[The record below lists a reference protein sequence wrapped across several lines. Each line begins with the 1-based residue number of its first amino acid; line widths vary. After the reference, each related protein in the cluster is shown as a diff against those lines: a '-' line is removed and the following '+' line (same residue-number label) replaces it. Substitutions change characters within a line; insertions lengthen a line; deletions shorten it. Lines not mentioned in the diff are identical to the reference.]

1 MKVLIIGGYGT
12 FGFGIAE
19 RLSGESGLEL
29 ILAGRNFEKAKAA
42 CSKLSGAATFTQLKL
57 DRNNIDLD
65 FKPDLI
71 VDASGPFQTYSVF
84 DLANYC
90 IEQGIHYAD
99 LSDHSAE
106 VLTAKTY
113 YSNFPPKTTWVYYP
127 TDDPVADAN
136 DFREMCGEVGFNR
149 DFWDEWPNENVFLGF
164 GLSTCPVLSA
174 IGLREIEAHIGPAA
188 DVTIGIAPSPR
199 ADLGRNVI
207 AAALNYAGQKKVG
220 ILEDGEVKTVAGLT
234 QTRRETICVPGG
246 VPLPQLPF
254 AVADAADALV
264 LTDNF
269 PSLKN
274 IWTGAGTRPIWLHRI
289 LVFMSRAIA
298 DGVLPKLSPFTGL
311 FYRAKNLFRFG
322 SHRGGMFVRAS
333 NEAGDASWN
342 LVAEGDHGPRI
353 PTLPVVALI
362 RKMLRGETPAPGAY
376 SGDELISLADLAPEF
391 AQLDISYGLQY
402 DGADLAVY
410 EAVMGEAYANL
421 PPAIQDL
428 HRTGKGRAFAG
439 ECSVTR
445 GRNPLSHIVA
455 AIVGFPKSGENIP
468 VMVTVTPDGSGE
480 MWTRNFGGQ
489 TFQSHHSLGTGQ
501 WARHVTERFGP
512 MAVHMAILEDNG
524 KLRINTRGWSIFGL
538 PLPKFLRPGGE
549 VFETIDDV
557 GRFVF
562 HVDLTA
568 PIFGRL
574 CKYVGWLAPAES
586 DPKSG

>member
-19 RLSGESGLEL
+19 RLSGEAGLEL
-29 ILAGRNFEKAKAA
+29 ILAGRNIEKAKAA
-42 CSKLSGAATFTQLKL
+42 CSKLSGAATFTPLKL
-57 DRNNIDLD
+57 DRNYIGID

-84 DLANYC
+84 DLVEYC
-90 IEQGIHYAD
+90 IEHDIHYAD
-99 LSDHSAE
+99 LSDNSE
-106 VLTAKTY
+106 ETKFAKWRY
-113 YSNFPPKTTWVYYP
+113 
-127 TDDPVADAN
+127 
-136 DFREMCGEVGFNR
+136 GETRYNPS
-149 DFWDEWPNENVFLGF
+149 ETLCLAF

-174 IGLREIEAHIGPAA
+174 IGLREIETYIGPAA
-188 DVTIGIAPSPR
+188 HVTIGIAPSPR

-207 AAALNYAGQKKVG
+207 AAALNYAGQKKVC
-220 ILEDGEVKTVAGLT
+220 ILEDGEVQTVAGLT
-234 QTRRETICVPGG
+234 LTRRETICVPGG

-264 LTDNF
+264 LTDSF

-274 IWTGAGTRPIWLHRI
+274 IWTGAGTGPIWLHRI

-298 DGVLPKLSPFTGL
+298 EGVLPKLSPFTGL

-333 NEAGDASWN
+333 NEAGDASWH

-410 EAVMGEAYANL
+410 EAVMGEAYAKL
-421 PPAIQDL
+421 SPAIQDL

-439 ECSVTR
+439 KCSVTR

-455 AIVGFPKSGENIP
+455 AIVGFPKSGENLP
-468 VMVTVTPDGSGE
+468 VAVTVTQDGSGE
-480 MWTRNFGGQ
+480 IWTRNFGGQ
-489 TFQSHHSLGTGQ
+489 TFQSHHSLGTGR

-557 GRFVF
+557 GRFKF

-568 PIFGRL
+568 PLFGRL
-574 CKYVGWLAPAES
+574 CKYEGWLAPAEI

>member
-19 RLSGESGLEL
+19 RLSGEAGLEL

-42 CSKLSGAATFTQLKL
+42 CSKLSGAATFTPLKL
-57 DRNNIDLD
+57 DRNNLDLD
-65 FKPDLI
+65 FNPDLI
-71 VDASGPFQTYSVF
+71 VDASGPFQSYSVR
-84 DLANYC
+84 DLVEYC
-90 IEQGIHYAD
+90 IEHGIHYAD
-99 LSDHSAE
+99 LSDNSE
-106 VLTAKTY
+106 ETKFAKWRY
-113 YSNFPPKTTWVYYP
+113 
-127 TDDPVADAN
+127 
-136 DFREMCGEVGFNR
+136 GETRYNPS
-149 DFWDEWPNENVFLGF
+149 ETLCLAF

-174 IGLREIEAHIGPAA
+174 IGLREIETLIGPAA
-188 DVTIGIAPSPR
+188 HVTIGIAPSPR

-207 AAALNYAGQKKVG
+207 AAALNYAGQKKVC
-220 ILEDGEVKTVAGLT
+220 ILEDGEVQTVAGLT

-264 LTDNF
+264 LTDSF

-298 DGVLPKLSPFTGL
+298 NGVLPKLSPFTGL

-333 NEAGDASWN
+333 NEAGDASWH

-421 PPAIQDL
+421 PLAIQDL

-439 ECSVTR
+439 KCSVTR

-468 VMVTVTPDGSGE
+468 VTVTVTPDGPGE

-538 PLPKFLRPGGE
+538 PLPKSLKPGGE
-549 VFETIDDV
+549 VYETIDDK

-574 CKYVGWLAPAES
+574 CKYVGWLAPAEI